1 MAELK
6 RCKNGHIYDTSKYSS
21 CPYCKAE
28 GLETEVKEDKINLV
42 EEMNDDDKTM
52 AYWAKDSRVDPVVGW
67 LVCIEGADKGK
78 DFRIVCERNFIGRG
92 DEMDIQIKG
101 DMTISR
107 KNHCSIS
114 YNPKGRIFVITP
126 GDANGLIYINNE
138 ALYNTKE
145 LGSFDMIE
153 MGESKF
159 VFVNLCG
166 KNFDWNKE
174 KSQVEK

>member
-78 DFRIVCERNFIGRG
+78 DFRILSERNFICSG
-92 DEMDIQIKG
+92 D
-101 DMTISR
+101 
-107 KNHCSIS
+107 
-114 YNPKGRIFVITP
+114 
-126 GDANGLIYINNE
+126 
-138 ALYNTKE
+138 
-145 LGSFDMIE
+145 
-153 MGESKF
+153 
-159 VFVNLCG
+159 
-166 KNFDWNKE
+166 
-174 KSQVEK
+174 